1 MAAFI
6 AKQMVGNQLS
16 AVKEISVGDNL
27 SAEEKERL
35 AQIEKERLEALKEQ
49 EERRKEKHKKM
60 EEEREKIRKG
70 IRDKYNLKK
79 KEAPSVDEPAEL
91 QKQDS
96 VCSEASLNRRKKSPE
111 ELLSENNEQ
120 DEFTKL
126 KNSIEQRLTDWKNT
140 IESRCIIN

>member
-16 AVKEISVGDNL
+16 AVKDISVGDNL

-79 KEAPSVDEPAEL
+79 KEAASMDEPDEL
-91 QKQDS
+91 QKRDS
-96 VCSEASLNRRKKSPE
+96 FSSETSLNRRKKSPDELMSEGE
-111 ELLSENNEQ
+111 E
-120 DEFTKL
+120 DE
-126 KNSIEQRLTDWKNT
+126 LT
-140 IESRCIIN
+140 SMLCCI

>member
-35 AQIEKERLEALKEQ
+35 AQIEKERLEALREQ

-79 KEAPSVDEPAEL
+79 KETQSVDEPGEL

-96 VCSEASLNRRKKSPE
+96 VCSESSLNRRKKSPE
-111 ELLSENNEQ
+111 ELLTENNEQ
-120 DEFTKL
+120 DEFTKF
-126 KNSIEQRLTDWKNT
+126 KSSIEQRLADWKNT
-140 IESRCIIN
+140 IESRCVVN